1 MSYRL
6 SYMGVLI
13 PIAACFLL
21 ACPVEGR
28 AEEETPQSTAGW
40 TLPLDGPGTGEVIK
54 IWQNCVHFY
63 SAGKYSDL
71 LVELDKLKQARLDAG
86 IRNLTSVSS
95 ALIFM
100 SGRIAD
106 RSSADYDV
114 ALDVSKYATALS
126 PEVPDFYFL
135 RSNMVWS
142 FDKGQVGEYAGEYFL
157 GLKATFKFLP
167 SLHGFLLGGTGIVWL
182 VGLVVMMLYS
192 VILLYRRLALFAHD
206 AGHLLPRSLSRIQL
220 NLIGLI
226 LMFVPFLVDLGLVPL
241 FALWWVCLWAYQS
254 KHERIV
260 TVIMILF
267 VYLWPIMNSVFT
279 NSVTFST
286 SAAEKSYACFYQPC
300 GTGALHDLQREVDS
314 GNDDGTALYALASA
328 HFRGAMTSTNE
339 LETAQVL
346 YRQGSRAVS
355 GELQRDFLTGLG
367 NVYFVQGMKRC
378 NRSRGKID
386 AGLDEFQDARKH
398 YDKALDIDP
407 RYWPAHYN
415 RARVL
420 SLLAVDEDADHALLT
435 AKHLGPEQVAA
446 LERSSVVQKKDE
458 CSETFNANRELAL
471 PALQLPLLREG
482 RGDDDESAAYTRLPA
497 GHALLIGPLE
507 VWMLSLLAT
516 GVLLCII
523 GLTVLGRWMR
533 PSTRCLKCGEISC
546 VRCRPELSGTGL
558 CNQCVYYKIRSSYV
572 DPKETWLREKRI
584 ENRHRAR
591 RKVEALLTFILPGA
605 GHMLRGRP
613 VRGVIFM
620 TLMGSALAGIFLFQ
634 PIVGLAAWPTM
645 TLAQTS
651 VVGTAFWSL
660 VAFVVYFLSLLDI
673 HSWR

>member
-1 MSYRL
+1 MTGRL
-6 SYMGVLI
+6 LNIGFALFIGALVT
-13 PIAACFLL
+13 L
-21 ACPVEGR
+21 ACPGVGW
-28 AEEETPQSTAGW
+28 AEEEVPQNTAGW
-40 TLPLDGPGTGEVIK
+40 RLPLDGPGTAEAVK
-54 IWQNCVHFY
+54 IWQNCNHFY
-63 SAGKYSDL
+63 TAGKYSDL

-86 IRNLTSVSS
+86 IRNLTSISS

-100 SGRIAD
+100 SQNIAE
-106 RSSADYDV
+106 RSADDFDV

-142 FDKGQVGEYAGEYFL
+142 FDKGQIGEYAGEYFA

-167 SLHGFLLGGTGIVWL
+167 SLHGFLLGSTGILWL
-182 VGLVVMMLYS
+182 AGMIVMMLYS

-206 AGHLLPRSLSRIQL
+206 AGHLLPRSLSQMQL
-220 NLIGLI
+220 NLIAII
-226 LMFVPFLVDLGLVPL
+226 LLFVPFLADLGLVPL
-241 FALWWVCLWAYQS
+241 FAFWWVCLWAYQS

-260 TVIMILF
+260 TVLMVLF
-267 VYLWPIMNSVFT
+267 VYLWPIMNGMFT
-279 NSVTFST
+279 NSVTYST
-286 SAAEKSYACFYQPC
+286 SGAEKSYACFYQPC
-300 GTGALHDLQREVDS
+300 GTDSLNDLQVEVES
-314 GNDDGTALYALASA
+314 GEDDGTALYALASA
-328 HFRGAMTSTNE
+328 HFRGAMTSTEE
-339 LETAQVL
+339 LEKAQVL
-346 YRQGSRAVS
+346 YRQGSRAVT

-367 NVYFVQGMKRC
+367 NVFFVQGMKRC
-378 NRSRGKID
+378 NRSRSRVD

-407 RYWPAHYN
+407 KYWPAHYN

-420 SLLAVDEDADHALLT
+420 SLLSAEEDAEHALKT
-435 AKHLGPEQVAA
+435 ANHLAPEQVAA
-446 LERSSVVQKKDE
+446 LERSSVVQKKNE
-458 CSETFNANRELAL
+458 CTENFNANRELAM
-471 PALQLPLLREG
+471 PSLQLPLMREG
-482 RGDDDESAAYTRLPA
+482 RGDDDEPGAYTSLPA

-516 GVLLCII
+516 AVLLCII
-523 GLTVLGRWMR
+523 GLTVASRWMR

-591 RKVEALLTFILPGA
+591 RKVEALLTFVLPGA

-613 VRGVIFM
+613 IRGAIFM
-620 TLMGSALAGIFLFQ
+620 LVMGAALASIFLFQ
-634 PIVGLAAWPTM
+634 PLVGLAAWPTM
-645 TLAQTS
+645 TLSQTS